1 MIGVVACQCGS
12 SETLARDFLKKTGYP
27 DWLNIPIHKGKE
39 KSLAFLNQLPPSQD
53 KELLVSFIKGAG
65 RWVVIVGFDGN
76 TVKWANIVH
85 NPIKSK
91 IEAEFII
98 KNFSDLL

>member
-12 SETLARDFLKKTGYP
+12 SESLARSFLKSVNYP
-27 DWLNIPIHKGKE
+27 DWMNIPIHKGKE
-39 KSLAFLNQLPPSQD
+39 KSLAFLNQLPPVPE
-53 KELLVSFIKGAG
+53 KEMLVNFIKGAS
-65 RWVVIVGFDGN
+65 RWVVIIGYDEN
-76 TVKWANIVH
+76 TVKWSNIVH

-91 IEAEFII
+91 IEAEFIV